1 MCGFIGI
8 YGNKDVFYDIYT
20 GLLAIQHRGQD
31 SSGIITYSGRFNMKK
46 GNGLVRDVFGE
57 KHASYLRGE
66 IGIGHV
72 RYPTVGGGGAEDAQP
87 FYVNMPYGIAMA
99 HNGNIINYFSLK
111 RELEER
117 NRRHLNSRCDVEAIL
132 NVLAYEL
139 EKEGDFSVDGLFS
152 ALERTYERLLGSYS
166 VVAII
171 RDKGL
176 LAFRDPHGIKPIVFG
191 KRGEEFIFAS
201 ESVALDVLEFE
212 FLGDIKPGEAVFITK
227 EREVVRR
234 KIREETHTPCIFEW
248 VYFARPDS
256 VIDGISVYEARLR
269 LGRELAKLIKE
280 RGIIPDV
287 VIPVPDT
294 SRAAALALAEELN
307 IPYREGLI
315 KNRYIGR
322 TFIMPTDRER
332 SSSVRMKLNPMRFEL
347 AGKKVL
353 VVDDSIVRGHTSR
366 QIIELIRS
374 AGASEV
380 YFASYSPPLRYP
392 CLYGID
398 MQTRGEFI
406 ARNRTV
412 EEIKHIIGAD
422 ELVYQTVDG
431 LIRGV
436 KGEKEMS
443 FCTACFTGEYP
454 TDVPEDMVRMIE
466 EDRKRKE

>member
-8 YGNKDVFYDIYT
+8 YGRKDVFYDIYT

-31 SSGIITYSGRFNMKK
+31 SSGIITYSERFNLKK
-46 GNGLVRDVFGE
+46 GNGLVKDVFGE
-57 KHASYLRGE
+57 KHASYLKGI

-72 RYPTVGGGGAEDAQP
+72 RYPTIGGGGAEDAQP

-111 RELEER
+111 KELEER
-117 NRRHLNSRCDVEAIL
+117 DRRHLNSGCDVEAIL

-139 EKEGDFSVDGLFS
+139 EKEGDFSKDSLFS
-152 ALERTYERLLGSYS
+152 ALEKTYDRLLGSYS

-191 KRGEEFIFAS
+191 RRDDDYIFAS
-201 ESVALDVLEFE
+201 ESVVLDVLEFE
-212 FLGDIKPGEAVFITK
+212 IIGDVEPGEAVFITK
-227 EREVVRR
+227 DREVIRKRIRR
-234 KIREETHTPCIFEW
+234 EKHTPCIFEW

-280 RGIIPDV
+280 KQIIPDV

-322 TFIMPTDRER
+322 TFIMPTDKER
-332 SSSVRMKLNPMRFEL
+332 SSSVKMKLNPMRFEL
-347 AGKKVL
+347 AGKKIL

-366 QIIELIRS
+366 QIVELIRNS
-374 AGASEV
+374 GAKEV

-406 ARNRTV
+406 ARNRSI
-412 EEIKHIIGAD
+412 EEIKDIIGAD
-422 ELVYQTVDG
+422 ELIYQTIDG

-436 KGEKEMS
+436 KGDKEIS
-443 FCTACFTGEYP
+443 FCTACFTGDYP
-454 TDVPEDMVRMIE
+454 THIPEEMFLMIE
-466 EDRKRKE
+466 EDRKRR